1 METKISVAFFLLLFH
16 TVLFPSGIVLPQDQ
30 LEENTVYTIEV
41 HMGDSATWIIE
52 RRFLLKTD
60 EDVTIFEQYMLEFE
74 NQSAVYLEEFRNKTY
89 ELVTRASNITG
100 RTMSAENFDIS
111 VYVLETITDSYGVI
125 KYQFDWIRFAN
136 IEDKRI
142 TIGDVF
148 EGGFYLYEG
157 DTLVIKYPSGYV
169 VVDVRPKPDGESDQM
184 LMWYGRRNFMWG
196 EPNVSLEERT
206 LSVIDILQEYT
217 LVIVGLIGLAAIASA
232 CIWFFKF
239 RKKRKVDVH
248 GRLPRVT
255 LEIEDDEDKVVKLLK
270 AASGRLYQS
279 TITKKCGF
287 SKSKTSELLT
297 SMENKG
303 IVRRQKKG
311 REKLVTLIED

>member
-1 METKISVAFFLLLFH
+1 METKKSVAFLLLLFL
-16 TVLFPSGIVLPQDQ
+16 TIIFSSGIVLAQDQ
-30 LEENTVYTIEV
+30 LEENTVFTIEV
-41 HMGDSATWIIE
+41 RIAGSATWIIE

-74 NQSAVYLEEFRNKTY
+74 NQSAVYLEEFQNKTY
-89 ELVTRASNITG
+89 ELVNRASNITD
-100 RTMSAENFDIS
+100 RNMSAENFDVD
-111 VYVLETITDSYGVI
+111 VYILETVTDSYGVT

-157 DTLVIKYPSGYV
+157 DTLVMKYPLGYV
-169 VVDVRPKPDGESDQM
+169 VVDVRPKPDGESGQM

-196 EPNVSLEERT
+196 EPKVSLEERT
-206 LSVIDILQEYT
+206 LSVMGILQENA
-217 LVIVGLIGLAAIASA
+217 LVIFGLIVVATISSVCL
-232 CIWFFKF
+232 WFFKF
-239 RKKRKVDVH
+239 KKRDVR
-248 GRLPRVT
+248 GRVPRVT
-255 LEIEDDEDKVVKLLK
+255 LEIEDDEDKVVTLLK
-270 AASGRLYQS
+270 AAGGRLYQS

-287 SKSKTSELLT
+287 SKSKASELLT

-303 IVRRQKKG
+303 LVRRQKKG

>member
-1 METKISVAFFLLLFH
+1 METKISVAFFLLLFL
-16 TVLFPSGIVLPQDQ
+16 TVLFPLGTVLSQDQ
-30 LEENTVYTIEV
+30 LEENTLFTIEV
-41 HMGDSATWIIE
+41 RRGGSATWVIE

-89 ELVTRASNITG
+89 ELVNRASDITG
-100 RTMSAENFDIS
+100 RNMSAENFGID
-111 VYVLETITDSYGVI
+111 VYILETVTDSYGVI
-125 KYQFDWIRFAN
+125 KYQFDWISFAN

-157 DTLVIKYPSGYV
+157 DTLIIKYPSGYV
-169 VVDVRPKPDGESDQM
+169 VVDVRPEPDGESDQM

-206 LSVIDILQEYT
+206 LSVIDILQEYA
-217 LVIVGLIGLAAIASA
+217 LVILGLIVLAPIGSA
-232 CIWFFKF
+232 CLWFFKF
-239 RKKRKVDVH
+239 RKKEKVDFR

-255 LEIEDDEDKVVKLLK
+255 LEIGDDEDKVVALLK
-270 AASGRLYQS
+270 AAGGRLYQS

-287 SKSKTSELLT
+287 SKSKTSDLLT

-303 IVRRQKKG
+303 IVRRHKKG